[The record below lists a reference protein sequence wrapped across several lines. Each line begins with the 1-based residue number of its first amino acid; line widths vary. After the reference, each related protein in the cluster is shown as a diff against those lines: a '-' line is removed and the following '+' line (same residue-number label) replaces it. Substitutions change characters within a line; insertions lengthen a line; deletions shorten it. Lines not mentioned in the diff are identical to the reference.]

1 MSAAYA
7 QRALAM
13 LERAKARGVA
23 TSVSITRAGEPGE
36 YDPETGPAPGCDP
49 TTFTGTGLKVGYEQS
64 DIDGTR
70 VQQGDQQ
77 VYAEA
82 VNLPRPVLGE
92 PIAVGIGVYAVVAF
106 EAIAPGDVDV
116 LYIIQ
121 IRGVP

>member
-13 LERAKARGVA
+13 LVRAKARGVA
-23 TSVSITRAGEPGE
+23 TTVSITRAGEPGE
-36 YDPETGPAPGCDP
+36 YVPETGITPGTDP
-49 TTFTGTGLKVGYEQS
+49 TTFTGVGLKIGYEQS

-82 VNLPRPVLGE
+82 VNLPRPVTGE
-92 PIAVGIGVYAVVAF
+92 LVTVGAVLYPVVAV
-106 EAIAPGDVDV
+106 EVIAPGDVDV

-121 IRGVP
+121 IRGVL

>member
-13 LERAKARGVA
+13 LQRAKARGLA

-36 YDPETGPAPGCDP
+36 YDPGLGTTPGADP
-49 TTFTGTGLKVGYEQS
+49 TTFTGVGLKIGYEQS
-64 DIDGTR
+64 DVDGTR

-82 VNLPRPVLGE
+82 VNLPRPVTGE
-92 PIAVGIGVYAVVAF
+92 LVTVGTALFPVVAV
-106 EAIAPGDVDV
+106 EVIAPGDVDV

-121 IRGVP
+121 IRGVS